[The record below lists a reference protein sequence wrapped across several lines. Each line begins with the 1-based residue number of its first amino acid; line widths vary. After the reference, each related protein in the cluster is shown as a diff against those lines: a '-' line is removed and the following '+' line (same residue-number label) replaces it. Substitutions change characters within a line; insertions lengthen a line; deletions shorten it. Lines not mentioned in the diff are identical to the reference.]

1 MSPRHFS
8 QNLSSEFESS
18 SGFRPRREAPGISFS
33 VRIVAFEEERRDALD
48 LLTSF
53 PCSSPQPPR
62 VIRHYESRVQKV
74 VYSFEFSPCLTLS
87 GVYFL
92 EWQFLI
98 LSSAL
103 LLFFSWLCGEFI
115 FFFQWSKHH
124 REPQDL
130 FSSALPVTVGEF

>member
-1 MSPRHFS
+1 MNSHATLLPTK
-8 QNLSSEFESS
+8 
-18 SGFRPRREAPGISFS
+18 
-33 VRIVAFEEERRDALD
+33 EERFVTTLKRLCGG
-48 LLTSF
+48 LW
-53 PCSSPQPPR
+53 R
-62 VIRHYESRVQKV
+62 RRQKA
-74 VYSFEFSPCLTLS
+74 VYSFAFRPCLTLS
-87 GVYFL
+87 RVYFL

-115 FFFQWSKHH
+115 CFFQWSKNH